1 MKGSPIDWLVYALLR
16 GVIGILGLLSWER
29 AGRLGAGIGALGYR
43 PLGIRRR
50 VVETQIAESFP
61 ELPPDEV
68 RRIARGAYQNL
79 GRLTVETALLPKL
92 HQEDVLAMLER
103 IEGVEH
109 IERARQEGGF
119 IFVTGHLGNWEFCG
133 AAAAALGVPLDAV
146 ARKINNPLVHDYVTR
161 TREAL
166 GISIVFDRQAVRRTP
181 KALKEGRAVAF
192 LADQSLLKSASVWV
206 PFFGRLAKTPRGPAT
221 FALRLGVPILFGAVI
236 RQPDGRFVGIVEPIP
251 VEDTGDAD
259 RDVERI
265 VARYTRVLEHCV
277 RRAPEQYFWHH
288 RRWKRSPPGQQDAK
302 DDDQEEQE

>member
-265 VARYTRVLEHCV
+265 VAHYTRVLEHCV

-288 RRWKRSPPGQQDAK
+288 RRWKRSPLGQQDTK

>member
-1 MKGSPIDWLVYALLR
+1 MKGSPIDWLVYGMLR
-16 GVIGILGLLSWER
+16 AVIGVLGLMSWER
-29 AGRLGAGIGALGYR
+29 AGRLGARIGALGYR

-61 ELPPDEV
+61 ELPPAEV
-68 RRIARGAYQNL
+68 RRIARGAYENL

-92 HQEDVLAMLER
+92 HTEDVLALLDH
-103 IEGVEH
+103 IEGREH
-109 IERARQEGGF
+109 MDRARSQGGF

-133 AAAAALGVPLDAV
+133 AVAAALGVPLDAV
-146 ARKINNPLVHDYVTR
+146 ARKIANPLVHDYVTR
-161 TREAL
+161 TRQAL

-181 KALKEGRAVAF
+181 RALKEGRAVAF

-221 FALRLGVPILFGAVI
+221 FALRQGVPMLFGAVI
-236 RQPDGRFVGIVEPIP
+236 RKPNGKFIGIVEPIP

-265 VARYTRVLEHCV
+265 VAHYTRVLENCV

-288 RRWKRSPPGQQDAK
+288 RRWKRSPPTRDDAS
-302 DDDQEEQE
+302 DDEESETE